1 MLAHAHAHA
10 HASRF
15 ARGHTPTTTSPSRP
29 LTPSPTQ
36 CSQQRALPSDT
47 AASAFSHMGPL
58 AGEFPQGRWHF
69 YGCAR
74 AAICSVRRDRA
85 VLLSLRRAP
94 SRRLLGV
101 GGLGGLRAW
110 LMPGGSAD
118 VQRLACLPTLHPNSG
133 LSCWANVEY
142 VGSSAHDAS
151 DLSWFSFLPGR
162 SRKTWAVGSSAWTL
176 IRPGPAAGS
185 STSAWRAPVTTRT
198 SPCVRSTSR
207 WVRGAHR
214 ASALGP
220 WHQDGWEGSR
230 RGEGLATCLP
240 SPSCSG
246 GVSDT

>member
-1 MLAHAHAHA
+1 MHTAVSVHAGTRTLTGA

-15 ARGHTPTTTSPSRP
+15 ARSHTPTTTSPSRP

-47 AASAFSHMGPL
+47 VASAFSHVGPL
-58 AGEFPQGRWHF
+58 AGEFSQGRWHF
-69 YGCAR
+69 YVCSR
-74 AAICSVRRDRA
+74 AAICSVRKDRA
-85 VLLSLRRAP
+85 VLLPPRRAP
-94 SRRLLGV
+94 SRRRLGV

-133 LSCWANVEY
+133 LSCWANVEC
-142 VGSSAHDAS
+142 VGCSAQDAS

-162 SRKTWAVGSSAWTL
+162 SPKTWAVGSSVWTL

-207 WVRGAHR
+207 WVRAR
-214 ASALGP
+214 TEPRPWGP
-220 WHQDGWEGSR
+220 GTGREGS
-230 RGEGLATCLP
+230 GAAEVKG
-240 SPSCSG
+240 
-246 GVSDT
+246 